1 MAASI
6 VQKGVKECFLC
17 RRDAEQVAYYGPLQA
32 AGLHKHHIIFGNPG
46 RKLSE
51 KYGLW
56 CWLCL
61 RHHTGSSEAVHKNRE
76 NDLYLKR
83 LAQEAFE
90 SNHSRDEWMQI
101 FERNYLSNYLSSE
114 PKSQEDAKESQEVGF
129 WLIE

>member
-6 VQKGVKECFLC
+6 VQRGVKECFLC
-17 RRDAEQVAYYGPLQA
+17 RRDAEQVMYYGPIQA

-56 CWLCL
+56 CWLCV
-61 RHHTGSSEAVHKNRE
+61 RHHTGSSEAVHHNRE

-90 SNHSRDEWMQI
+90 SKHSHTEWMQI
-101 FERNYLSNYLSSE
+101 FGRNYLSS
-114 PKSQEDAKESQEVGF
+114 PKSLEDVKKSLEVGF

>member
-6 VQKGVKECFLC
+6 VQRGVKECFLC
-17 RRDAEQVAYYGPLQA
+17 RRDAEAVMYYGPLQA

-56 CWLCL
+56 CWLCYI
-61 RHHTGSSEAVHKNRE
+61 HHTGSAEAVHYNRK

-83 LAQEAFE
+83 LAQSAFE
-90 SNHSRDEWMQI
+90 SKHSHTEWMQI
-101 FERNYLSNYLSSE
+101 FERNYLSSE

>member
-1 MAASI
+1 MM
-6 VQKGVKECFLC
+6 
-17 RRDAEQVAYYGPLQA
+17 YYGPLQA

-56 CWLCL
+56 CWLCVH
-61 RHHTGSSEAVHKNRE
+61 HHTGSSEAVHQNRE

-90 SNHSRDEWMQI
+90 SEHSHAEWMQI
-101 FERNYLSNYLSSE
+101 FERNYLDYENKSTNSV
-114 PKSQEDAKESQEVGF
+114 PKSQEVGF

>member
-6 VQKGVKECFLC
+6 VQRGVKECFLC
-17 RRDAEQVAYYGPLQA
+17 RRDAEQVMYYGPIQA
-32 AGLHKHHIIFGNPG
+32 AGLHKHHIMFGNPG

-56 CWLCL
+56 CWLCV
-61 RHHTGSSEAVHKNRE
+61 RHHTSSSEAVHKNRE

-101 FERNYLSNYLSSE
+101 FEKNYLSSE

>member
-1 MAASI
+1 M
-6 VQKGVKECFLC
+6 
-17 RRDAEQVAYYGPLQA
+17 YYGPLQA

-56 CWLCL
+56 CWLCYI
-61 RHHTGSSEAVHKNRE
+61 HHTGSAEAVHYNRK

-90 SNHSRDEWMQI
+90 SNHSHDEWMQI
-101 FERNYLSNYLSSE
+101 FKRNYLENE
-114 PKSQEDAKESQEVGF
+114 KKSQNNDTKSQEVGF
-129 WLIE
+129 WFIE

>member
-6 VQKGVKECFLC
+6 VQKGIKECFLC
-17 RRDAEQVAYYGPLQA
+17 RRDAEQVMYYGPIQA

-56 CWLCL
+56 VWLCL
-61 RHHTGSSEAVHKNRE
+61 RHHTGSSEAVHRNRE

-83 LAQEAFE
+83 LAQQAFE
-90 SNHSRDEWMQI
+90 SKHSHAEWMQI
-101 FERNYLSNYLSSE
+101 FDRNYLSS
-114 PKSQEDAKESQEVGF
+114 PKSQEDARKSQEIGF
-129 WLIE
+129 WFIE

>member
-1 MAASI
+1 M
-6 VQKGVKECFLC
+6 
-17 RRDAEQVAYYGPLQA
+17 YYGPLQA

-56 CWLCL
+56 VWLCL
-61 RHHTGSSEAVHKNRE
+61 THHTGSSEAVHKNRE

-83 LAQEAFE
+83 LAQSAFE
-90 SNHSRDEWMQI
+90 SKHSHAEWMQI
-101 FERNYLSNYLSSE
+101 FERNYLDYEKKSTNSV
-114 PKSQEDAKESQEVGF
+114 PKSQEVGF